1 MGGAGGVGAGL
12 RGGALVPGGGEA
24 GRREVQGQLK
34 RPPSRPQ
41 PPGLA
46 PALSRPPAWPTPSL
60 PRQAVRRAPGR
71 PPEQP

>member
-1 MGGAGGVGAGL
+1 MGGAGGGGAGL

-24 GRREVQGQLK
+24 GRREAPGHLSGL
-34 RPPSRPQ
+34 PPAPQ

-46 PALSRPPAWPTPSL
+46 PALSRLSAWPTPSL